1 MITQYIKK
9 DSRAGFTLIELLI
22 VVAIIA
28 ILAAI
33 AVPNF
38 LEAQTRAKVSRVKAD
53 MRSFATAIEAYL
65 VDNNKLGRTYRPS
78 AAWTRTRINAQFTTP
93 IAYITSVIPDPFNNV
108 DADVLNRVLVLW
120 GRNPASDSE
129 GVLGQ
134 LDAISASTAA
144 TFFQYYPDFF
154 SPATNWYTDDGGWLV
169 FSLGPDQKYAVLTPT
184 YPSPFI
190 EYDPTNGTISPGDI
204 IRWKGKSGR

>member
-1 MITQYIKK
+1 MR
-9 DSRAGFTLIELLI
+9 SRVRLSLISGFTLIELLI

-65 VDNNKLGRTYRPS
+65 VDNNKLYRTYRPNAS
-78 AAWTRTRINAQFTTP
+78 WTRTRINSAFTSP
-93 IAYITSVIPDPFNNV
+93 IAYITSVFPDPFNNV
-108 DADVLNRVLVLW
+108 DADVLNRVYVLW
-120 GRNPASDSE
+120 GRNPDSDSE
-129 GVLGQ
+129 GILGQ
-134 LDAISASTAA
+134 LDAINQA
-144 TFFQYYPDFF
+144 TRTVFFTYYPDFYN
-154 SPATNWYTDDGGWLV
+154 PTTNSYTDDGAWFL
-169 FSLGPDQKYAVLTPT
+169 FSLGPDQRYAVLTPT

>member
-1 MITQYIKK
+1 MKNQKTRRL
-9 DSRAGFTLIELLI
+9 SGFTLIELLI

-65 VDNNKLGRTYRPS
+65 VDNNRLYRTYRPNAS
-78 AAWTRTRINAQFTTP
+78 WTRTRINSAFTTP
-93 IAYITSVIPDPFNNV
+93 IAYITSVMPDPFNNV
-108 DADVLNRVLVLW
+108 DADVLNRVYVLW
-120 GRNPASDSE
+120 GRNPNSDSE

-134 LDAISASTAA
+134 LDAISPAVAA
-144 TFFQYYPDFF
+144 TFFQYYPDFYN
-154 SPATNWYTDDGGWLV
+154 PTTNSYTDDGAWLL

>member
-1 MITQYIKK
+1 MKRPYGRLAKL
-9 DSRAGFTLIELLI
+9 RFGFTLIELLI

-53 MRSFATAIEAYL
+53 MRSMATAVESYL
-65 VDNNKLGRTYRPS
+65 VDNNRLGRTYRPS
-78 AAWTRTRINAQFTTP
+78 AAWTRTRVNAQFTTP
-93 IAYITSVIPDPFNNV
+93 IAYITSVFEDPFNKV
-108 DADVLNRVLVLW
+108 DADPLNRVLIIW
-120 GRNPASDSE
+120 GKNPNSDSE

-134 LDAISASTAA
+134 LDAVALA
-144 TFFQYYPDFF
+144 TQAIFFQNFPEFF
-154 SPATNWYTDDGGWLV
+154 TPTPPPGNFKDEGAWLL
-169 FSLGPDQKYAVLTPT
+169 FSLGPDLKYDVLDPT

-190 EYDPTNGTISPGDI
+190 TYDPTNGTISKGDV
-204 IRWKGKSGR
+204 IRFKS